1 MNSDIKTLETLEDG
15 MYSVTFS
22 PDGSGSGEWLKLA
35 DDDDDLDIASAMHD
49 AMAEINARFDIDPDA
64 SGKTLGTIRA
74 VREDIGDGDDLDLPE
89 FELTDQD
96 EWSRNFLANYLDN
109 VSQTKLKRSGKH
121 LRQHNLARKRNAAHV
136 LVGLDLVSE
145 NAHLHGSRA
154 MRRKALHDGRKG
166 TKPGPFGRGS
176 VKLTDVDLVERH
188 GRAALVAL
196 SEDRFQK
203 ALAQLNADGRRLD
216 LKPKSEFQKTV
227 DALSEVLNRRVSV

>member
-1 MNSDIKTLETLEDG
+1 MNSDIKMLETLEDG

-22 PDGSGSGEWLKLA
+22 PDGHVA
-35 DDDDDLDIASAMHD
+35 DDEDAPPFRPEWIDRAAVVVDVADLEVPGAYFRP
-49 AMAEINARFDIDPDA
+49 E
-64 SGKTLGTIRA
+64 GGTEWTKLG
-74 VREDIGDGDDLDLPE
+74 D

-145 NAHLHGSRA
+145 NAHLHGSRG
-154 MRRKALHDGRKG
+154 MRRKALHDARKG

-196 SEDRFQK
+196 SADRFHK

>member
-1 MNSDIKTLETLEDG
+1 MNSDIKMLETLEDG

-35 DDDDDLDIASAMHD
+35 DDDDESDD
-49 AMAEINARFDIDPDA
+49 ANKEALAQ
-64 SGKTLGTIRA
+64 
-74 VREDIGDGDDLDLPE
+74 
-89 FELTDQD
+89 QD
-96 EWSRNFLANYLDN
+96 ELFRSWYPGIFEDGAAEAFQGQIKQFLANYLERS
-109 VSQTKLKRSGKH
+109 SQTKLKRSGKH
-121 LRQHNLARKRNAAHV
+121 LRQHNLARKRNAAHG

-145 NAHLHGSRA
+145 NAHEHGSRA
-154 MRRKALHDGRKG
+154 MRRKALHDARKG

-188 GRAALVAL
+188 GRASLVAL

-203 ALAQLNADGRRLD
+203 ALVQLNADGRRLD
-216 LKPKSEFQKTV
+216 LKPKSEFQRTV